1 MSTTVS
7 PPSARPA
14 PPSPARVAPPRL
26 RDLLAA
32 EVHRCLHRRLVHVL
46 VGLALVATAIAG
58 VLTFVNVDRD
68 DPVDLVDLWPRGGQD
83 AVLTIP
89 LLLLVFGALLGGA
102 SMTGGEWRAGTLA
115 ASLTWEGRRTRLALA
130 KVGVPAAVAIA
141 IATALLVVFV
151 LALLPMILT
160 KGSTDGADAAWLASL
175 LAGTVRGLVL
185 VGAAAALGAGIALAA
200 RNTVATLA
208 AAFVY
213 LQIVER
219 AVAEW
224 RPGLQPW
231 LIAENAGAFLTGH
244 PPFGVEH
251 GHGAV
256 VGGLVVA
263 GYLAAF
269 LGFTVARFRRIDVV
283 GAA

>member
-1 MSTTVS
+1 VSTTVS
-7 PPSARPA
+7 PSSANPVTTTSA
-14 PPSPARVAPPRL
+14 MVAPPRL
-26 RDLLAA
+26 RHLVAA

-46 VGLALVATAIAG
+46 VGLAVLATAIAG
-58 VLTFVNVDRD
+58 TLTFINVDPD
-68 DPVDLVDLWPRGGQD
+68 DPVDLVDLWPRGGD
-83 AVLTIP
+83 DPVLAIP

-102 SMTGGEWRAGTLA
+102 SMTGAEWRAGTLA
-115 ASLTWEGRRTRLALA
+115 ATLTWEGRRTRLALTKLGA
-130 KVGVPAAVAIA
+130 PALVAVVIS
-141 IATALLVVFV
+141 TALLVVFV

-160 KGSTDGADAAWLASL
+160 KGSTDGADAAWLVSL
-175 LAGTVRGLVL
+175 LAGTARGLVL
-185 VGAAAALGAGIALAA
+185 VGAAAALGAAIALAA

-231 LIAENAGAFLTGH
+231 LIAENAGAFITGH

-256 VGGLVVA
+256 VGGLVLA
-263 GYLAAF
+263 GYLTAF